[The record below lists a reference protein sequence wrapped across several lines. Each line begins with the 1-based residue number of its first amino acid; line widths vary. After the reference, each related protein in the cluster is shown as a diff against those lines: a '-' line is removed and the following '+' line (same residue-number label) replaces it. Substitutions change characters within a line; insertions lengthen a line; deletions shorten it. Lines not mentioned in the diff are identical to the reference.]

1 MTKSKT
7 LTWLAVAVLVIAG
20 FIVAPHI
27 GALMLFGLPLL
38 GTVSTDPISTR
49 FQETPCTVVV
59 SNNFDTAGTITRASI
74 AHLTPADLENLFK
87 PGGLFADMTSWYRT
101 QFEMKACG
109 TKTNGIYDWLM
120 SSMRD
125 ISGLLNIEKM
135 DRGPSL
141 LKPFIM
147 AKQDSVINKD
157 YWAIS
162 GGVAK
167 SGYTGNSS
175 NAAIGGANITIG
187 PLTTADLALGQNTDR
202 VIRVVTRYGI
212 DLDAKWF
219 LNRDRIHVFNLSNGQ
234 TLHGQWKVLAS
245 EANDNRTYIDVLVTD
260 ENAGSATPY
269 DATPVAGV
277 ILAGTNNVNDFE
289 TFCANRPTLDPR
301 KRVPFWYKTDRWGR
315 QVDSEYKLVFARLME
330 SNEAFQQFGDLP
342 LAERNR
348 QDEEERQKRW
358 VNDFFFSKPISAN
371 QTMANWQ
378 SLEQITTV
386 NGANIDVG
394 LSGKLVAF
402 RANPVGVMEQLRA
415 CGRVKDLQNNALN
428 WYEFLDENYR
438 IMRARR
444 SQGRVV
450 DTLDWWTDSQT
461 AARLETAFFQYLKA
475 EYGDILRIQVEEGRN
490 ELGFTWRIYKPKF
503 PAGLRIAIVTHE
515 FFDDMVNAFANEN
528 IGSAG
533 RVMWCLD
540 AGKPG
545 PKGGT
550 IYPGKIADN
559 RKMRTL
565 GEIEQLARVDKT
577 FACTME
583 YITEEIALN
592 SQTWTAICEC
602 PANSCAIVGISDAVP
617 VTTGKSAAYGD
628 TTYQNLY

>member
-1 MTKSKT
+1 MVVGPKMFLMT
-7 LTWLAVAVLVIAG
+7 
-20 FIVAPHI
+20 
-27 GALMLFGLPLL
+27 PLL
-38 GTVSTDPISTR
+38 GVVATNPIATR

-59 SNNFDTAGTITRASI
+59 TNNFDTQGTITRASV

-120 SSMRD
+120 SSIRD
-125 ISGLLNIEKM
+125 VRGLLNTEKM
-135 DRGPSL
+135 DKGPSL

-147 AKQDSVINKD
+147 ARQDSVINKD
-157 YWAIS
+157 YWAIV
-162 GGVAK
+162 GGSAK
-167 SGYTGNSS
+167 SAYTGNSS
-175 NAAIGGANITIG
+175 NGAIGTATVG
-187 PLTTADLALGQNTDR
+187 PLTTADLGLALSGNDR
-202 VIRVVTRYGI
+202 IIRVVTRYGI
-212 DLDAKWF
+212 DMDSKWF
-219 LNRDRIHVFNLSNGQ
+219 LNRDRIHVFSMNAGQ
-234 TLHGQWKVLAS
+234 SLRGQWKVLAS
-245 EANDNRTYIDVLVTD
+245 EANDDRTYVDVLVTT
-260 ENAGSATPY
+260 ENAGSTTPY
-269 DATPVAGV
+269 DATPTAGV
-277 ILAGTNNVNDFE
+277 ILAGTNNVSDWE
-289 TFCANRPTLDPR
+289 SFCANRPTLDPR

-315 QVDSEYKLVFARLME
+315 RVDSEYKTVFAKLME
-330 SNEAFQQFGDLP
+330 TNEAFQQFGDLP

-348 QDEEERQKRW
+348 QDEEERQHRW

-386 NGANIDVG
+386 QGDVLDVG
-394 LSGKLVAF
+394 LSGKLVAY

-415 CGRVKDLQNNALN
+415 CGRIKDLQNNALN
-428 WYEFLDENYR
+428 FYEFLDENYR
-438 IMRARR
+438 IMRSRR
-444 SQGRVV
+444 SQGRAV

-461 AARLETAFFQYLKA
+461 AARIETAFFNYLKA
-475 EYGDILRIQVEEGRN
+475 EYGDILRIQVEEGSN

-503 PAGLRIAIVTHE
+503 PAGLKIAIVTHE

-528 IGSAG
+528 IASAG

-550 IYPGKIADN
+550 IYPGKIGDN

-565 GEIEQLARVDKT
+565 GELEQLARFDQT

-583 YITEEIALN
+583 YITEDISLI
-592 SQTWTAICEC
+592 SQTWTAVCEC
-602 PANSCAIVGISDAVP
+602 PSNSCAIIGMSDAVP
-617 VTTGKSAAYGD
+617 VTTGKSAAFGD
-628 TTYQNLY
+628 TGYTNLY